1 MTILSIDGTEVLTLK
16 DAAPYIG
23 ISSATLFRWMANAK
37 ISSLL
42 YAGRTYIKLS
52 EADRI
57 KKEKEKKNHG

>member
-1 MTILSIDGTEVLTLK
+1 VIVIDGIQVFTLK

-23 ISSATLFRWMANAK
+23 IGPATLFRWMAKGK

-42 YAGRTYIKLS
+42 YAGRTYIKVS

-57 KKEKEKKNHG
+57 KKEREEKQTNGK